1 MASPLRTASLHGA
14 LAGLIYG
21 LIEYAFIV
29 VRPMLQWQRS
39 ALGPAHWIW
48 EAAFLSLYVILGAG
62 IGSLATK
69 LPVANVGRA
78 ATRLVIAVATL
89 ALAAT
94 RLSTEKISGPNLAF
108 DLTLASLAL
117 VMLGSLFFFEDK
129 IWLSWMCSPWVI
141 VPLVL
146 TLIKVGDAS
155 GGALPL
161 LEFSAGVAI
170 AVFVVSRFGPLRRI
184 LQNRYLSCS
193 LAGCGALLVA
203 LPSLTVLL
211 SGAPSLPEA
220 KSGPKLPNVVLI
232 ILDTVRADHMSV
244 YGYGR
249 KTTPNLDM
257 LAPEGVL
264 FRNAISSSD
273 ITLGSHASMFTG
285 LYTSWHRAHPAP
297 PHDQGRLDSSFRT
310 LAQTL
315 SEHGYTTFADLANC
329 AYLRPEFGLTGG
341 FGYYDVRPSVRR
353 TGGGGEYYL
362 RPLVRPILEHLG
374 STAEIDRVYRRADQI
389 TGDGLRLLTA
399 MRRRAGPFFLTL
411 NYMDAHDPYIPPPP
425 YRDLF
430 PGRNP
435 AFHNQRVPELRE
447 EMAVSPSIPVGAE
460 LTHIVSQYDGG
471 IAFMDA
477 EVKRLL
483 DEMKQSGIYDD
494 TLIIVTADHG
504 EGLGERGI
512 QGHPASVHQEL
523 VHVPLWV
530 KYPSSSNIQ
539 AGRKLDTLVSSVDI
553 MPTVLDIAG
562 IPIPPELQGQ
572 SLRTL
577 DAGSSRPVFSESFI
591 YDHLGQLRGRS
602 DAGQRALYHDSW
614 KLLATTNGKM
624 ELYDWKADPTESQDL
639 IAANPA
645 VSKRLNEELEQWM
658 LLIPHPKLPVR
669 KTDRQTLD
677 HLRALG
683 YLQ

>member
-1 MASPLRTASLHGA
+1 M
-14 LAGLIYG
+14 
-21 LIEYAFIV
+21 
-29 VRPMLQWQRS
+29 
-39 ALGPAHWIW
+39 
-48 EAAFLSLYVILGAG
+48 
-62 IGSLATK
+62 
-69 LPVANVGRA
+69 
-78 ATRLVIAVATL
+78 
-89 ALAAT
+89 
-94 RLSTEKISGPNLAF
+94 
-108 DLTLASLAL
+108 
-117 VMLGSLFFFEDK
+117 
-129 IWLSWMCSPWVI
+129 
-141 VPLVL
+141 
-146 TLIKVGDAS
+146 
-155 GGALPL
+155 
-161 LEFSAGVAI
+161 
-170 AVFVVSRFGPLRRI
+170 VSRFGPLRRI

-447 EMAVSPSIPVGAE
+447 EMAVSPSTPVGAE
-460 LTHIVSQYDGG
+460 LAHIVSQYDGG

-483 DEMKQSGIYDD
+483 DEMKQAGIYDD

-577 DAGSSRPVFSESFI
+577 DAGAAGRCSVSLSFTTIWDSFAAVPTPGSEPSIRIPGNYSPPQTAKWSSTIGRPI
-591 YDHLGQLRGRS
+591 LPNRS
-602 DAGQRALYHDSW
+602 
-614 KLLATTNGKM
+614 
-624 ELYDWKADPTESQDL
+624 DL

-645 VSKRLNEELEQWM
+645 VAKRLNEELEQWM